1 MRDANEQSL
10 LRNKAEENLR
20 LLMNDYAIMQRDM
33 PPFQVDSKEIG
44 VLRQLKGMGERD
56 KMQLMQQNE

>member
-1 MRDANEQSL
+1 
-10 LRNKAEENLR
+10 
-20 LLMNDYAIMQRDM
+20 MNDYAIMQRDM